1 MGKSTIGNRFTLRN
15 YYRNRFGGTNK
26 FFGNGTMLFGTQN
39 TIYCE
44 ELVHYAMAQ
53 RVNPKRV
60 LLVSG
65 GYAGL
70 TDELKNTTGLKL
82 IM

>member
-1 MGKSTIGNRFTLRN
+1 
-15 YYRNRFGGTNK
+15 
-26 FFGNGTMLFGTQN
+26 MLFGTQN